1 MDRDARR
8 AARVR
13 LVEAMR
19 QGKPWHEAAAAAG
32 LAVGRSTAYRLRR
45 RAQAEGLGALE
56 DRRHGHPS
64 KLRAPVRAWLEG
76 YCRGRP
82 GRPAPPSHAVQ
93 AALRERFGLRVSVGH
108 LNAVRAALGLG
119 RPRGAGGNGPAA
131 AARPPAR

>member
-8 AARVR
+8 AARRR
-13 LVEAMR
+13 LVEGMR
-19 QGKPWHEAAAAAG
+19 RGQPWHEAAAAAG
-32 LAVGRSTAYRLRR
+32 LVVGRSTAYRLRR
-45 RAQAEGLGALE
+45 RAQTEGEAALE

-76 YCRGRP
+76 FCRGRP
-82 GRPAPPSHAVQ
+82 PPPSHVVQ

-119 RPRGAGGNGPAA
+119 RPRGAGGNGPGA
-131 AARPPAR
+131 AARPPAP